1 MAYPII
7 KVVFDRKNVATKT
20 KEGLVQIEIYH
31 EKVRRFV
38 STGVKV
44 YSDQWDKKVYVR
56 NRKDALLLNEQI
68 TETLNKIRDTAN
80 EVVKTSGD
88 FFMDKFEALFKIDK
102 AKTDSFLDFMREKID
117 ERMRKGEITKST
129 AMQHMV
135 SYYDLMEFGLI
146 QTYQD
151 LNQSNIAKYE
161 IWINN
166 KGRRD
171 TTQYNFIKRLKIY
184 VTIAKQYG
192 HIKENPFE
200 GRKYSKGKSKG
211 RKYLTEEELHAL
223 KECELN
229 DTLSKVRDSF
239 LFMCYTSLAYSDAVK
254 FDFKR
259 DVIEK
264 NGKFM
269 FQDTRQKTDEE
280 YFIVL
285 IPPAIELLKK
295 YDYKIPFFKN
305 QRMNDYLKVIAQYAN
320 IKKPIS
326 THYARHTAAC
336 LALNNGVRI
345 ETVSRMLGHSNIKTT
360 QIYAKMLTE
369 EVEKAYEQV
378 QSVWEKI

>member
-1 MAYPII
+1 M
-7 KVVFDRKNVATKT
+7 
-20 KEGLVQIEIYH
+20 
-31 EKVRRFV
+31 
-38 STGVKV
+38 
-44 YSDQWDKKVYVR
+44 
-56 NRKDALLLNEQI
+56 
-68 TETLNKIRDTAN
+68 
-80 EVVKTSGD
+80 
-88 FFMDKFEALFKIDK
+88 
-102 AKTDSFLDFMREKID
+102 
-117 ERMRKGEITKST
+117 
-129 AMQHMV
+129 
-135 SYYDLMEFGLI
+135 
-146 QTYQD
+146 
-151 LNQSNIAKYE
+151 
-161 IWINN
+161 
-166 KGRRD
+166 
-171 TTQYNFIKRLKIY
+171 KIY

-192 HIKENPFE
+192 YIKENPFE

-305 QRMNDYLKVIAQYAN
+305 QRMNDYLKVIAQFAN

>member
-146 QTYQD
+146 QTFQD

-166 KGRRD
+166 RGRRD
-171 TTQYNFIKRLKIY
+171 TTQYNFIKRLKVY

-239 LFMCYTSLAYSDAVK
+239 LFMCYTSLAYSDAIK

-259 DVIEK
+259 DVVEK

-295 YDYKIPFFKN
+295 YDYKIPFFAN

>member
-192 HIKENPFE
+192 YIKENPFE

-305 QRMNDYLKVIAQYAN
+305 QRMNDYLKVIAQFAN

>member
-146 QTYQD
+146 QTFQD

-166 KGRRD
+166 RGRRD
-171 TTQYNFIKRLKIY
+171 TTQYNFIKRLKVY

>member
-7 KVVFDRKNVATKT
+7 KVVFDRKKQATT
-20 KEGLVQIEIYH
+20 RKEGLVQVEIYH
-31 EKVRRFV
+31 EKVRRFI

-68 TETLNKIRDTAN
+68 METLNKIRDTAN

-88 FFMDKFEALFKIDK
+88 FYMDKFEALFKTDK

-129 AMQHMV
+129 AKQHMV
-135 SYYDLMEFGLI
+135 SYYDLVEFGLI
-146 QTYQD
+146 QTFQD
-151 LNQSNIAKYE
+151 LNPSNISRYE

-171 TTQYNFIKRLKIY
+171 TTQYNFIKRLKVY
-184 VTIAKQYG
+184 VTMAKLYG
-192 HIKENPFE
+192 HIKDNPFE

-211 RKYLTEEELHAL
+211 RKYLTEDELKSL
-223 KECELN
+223 KEVELD
-229 DTLSKVRDSF
+229 DTLTKVRDSF

-285 IPPAIELLKK
+285 IPPAMELLRK
-295 YDYKIPFFKN
+295 YDYKIPFFAN
-305 QRMNDYLKVIAQYAN
+305 QRMNDYLKVIAQFAK
-320 IKKPIS
+320 IRKPIS

-360 QIYAKMLTE
+360 QIYAKMLTD
-369 EVEKAYEQV
+369 EVEKAYDKV
-378 QSVWEKI
+378 SDIWDNI

>member
-7 KVVFDRKNVATKT
+7 KVIFDRKNVATRN

-68 TETLNKIRDTAN
+68 TETLNKIRETAN

-88 FFMDKFEALFKIDK
+88 FYMDKFEALYKVDK
-102 AKTDSFLDFMREKID
+102 AKTDSFLDFMRERID

-135 SYYDLMEFGLI
+135 SYYDLVDFAVI
-146 QTYQD
+146 QTFRD
-151 LNQSNIAKYE
+151 LTPENIAKYE
-161 IWINN
+161 IYINN
-166 KGRRD
+166 KGRRS

-184 VTIAKQYG
+184 VSLAKQYG
-192 HIKENPFE
+192 HISDNPFE

-211 RKYLTEEELHAL
+211 RKYLTEAELKQL
-223 KECELN
+223 KEVELN
-229 DTLSKVRDSF
+229 PTLDRVRDSF

-264 NGKFM
+264 DGKFM

-295 YDYKIPFFKN
+295 YDYKIPFFAN
-305 QRMNDYLKVIAQYAN
+305 QRMNDYLKVIAQFAN

-360 QIYAKMLTE
+360 QIYAKMLTDE
-369 EVEKAYEQV
+369 IEKAYDKV
-378 QSVWEKI
+378 SSIWEKI

>member
-146 QTYQD
+146 QTFQD

-166 KGRRD
+166 RGRRD
-171 TTQYNFIKRLKIY
+171 TTQYNFIKRLKVY

-295 YDYKIPFFKN
+295 YDYKIPFFAN

>member
-146 QTYQD
+146 QTFQD

-166 KGRRD
+166 RGRRD
-171 TTQYNFIKRLKIY
+171 TTQYNFIKRLKVY

-305 QRMNDYLKVIAQYAN
+305 QRMNDYLKVIAQFAN

>member
-7 KVVFDRKNVATKT
+7 KVVFDRKKQATT
-20 KEGLVQIEIYH
+20 RKEGLVQVEIYH
-31 EKVRRFV
+31 EKVRRFI

-68 TETLNKIRDTAN
+68 METLNKIRDTAN

-88 FFMDKFEALFKIDK
+88 FYMDKFEAIFKTDK

-129 AMQHMV
+129 AKQHMV
-135 SYYDLMEFGLI
+135 SYYDLVEFGLI
-146 QTYQD
+146 QTFQD
-151 LNQSNIAKYE
+151 LNPSNISRYE

-171 TTQYNFIKRLKIY
+171 TTQYNFIKRLKVY
-184 VTIAKQYG
+184 VTMAKLYG
-192 HIKENPFE
+192 HIKDNPFE

-211 RKYLTEEELHAL
+211 RKYLTEDELKSL
-223 KECELN
+223 KEVELD
-229 DTLSKVRDSF
+229 DTLTKVRDSF

-285 IPPAIELLKK
+285 IPAAMELLRK
-295 YDYKIPFFKN
+295 YDYKIPFFAN
-305 QRMNDYLKVIAQYAN
+305 QRMNDYLKVIAQFAK
-320 IKKPIS
+320 IRKPIS

-360 QIYAKMLTE
+360 QIYAKMLTD
-369 EVEKAYEQV
+369 EVEKAYDKV
-378 QSVWEKI
+378 SDIWDNI

>member
-7 KVVFDRKNVATKT
+7 KVVFDRKKQATT
-20 KEGLVQIEIYH
+20 RKEGLVQVEIYH
-31 EKVRRFV
+31 EKVRRFI

-68 TETLNKIRDTAN
+68 METLNKIRDTAN

-88 FFMDKFEALFKIDK
+88 FYMDKFEALFKTDK

-129 AMQHMV
+129 AKQHMV
-135 SYYDLMEFGLI
+135 SYYDLVEFGLI
-146 QTYQD
+146 QTFQD
-151 LNQSNIAKYE
+151 LNPSNISRYE

-171 TTQYNFIKRLKIY
+171 TTQYNFIKRLKVY
-184 VTIAKQYG
+184 VTMAKLYG
-192 HIKENPFE
+192 HIKDNPFE

-211 RKYLTEEELHAL
+211 RKYLTEDELKSL
-223 KECELN
+223 KEVEL
-229 DTLSKVRDSF
+229 DDKLTKVRDSF

-285 IPPAIELLKK
+285 IPPAMELLKK
-295 YDYKIPFFKN
+295 YDYKIPFFAN
-305 QRMNDYLKVIAQYAN
+305 QRMNDYLKVIAQFAK
-320 IKKPIS
+320 IRKPIS

-360 QIYAKMLTE
+360 QIYAKMLTD
-369 EVEKAYEQV
+369 EVEKAYDKV
-378 QSVWEKI
+378 SDIWDNI

>member
-7 KVVFDRKNVATKT
+7 KVVFDRKKQATT
-20 KEGLVQIEIYH
+20 RKEGLVQVEIYH
-31 EKVRRFV
+31 EKVRRFI

-68 TETLNKIRDTAN
+68 METLNKIRDTAN

-88 FFMDKFEALFKIDK
+88 FYMDKFEAIFKTDK

-129 AMQHMV
+129 AKQHMV
-135 SYYDLMEFGLI
+135 SYYDLVEFGLI
-146 QTYQD
+146 QTFQD
-151 LNQSNIAKYE
+151 LNPSNISRYE

-171 TTQYNFIKRLKIY
+171 TTQYNFIKRLKVY
-184 VTIAKQYG
+184 VTMAKLYG
-192 HIKENPFE
+192 HIKDNPFE

-211 RKYLTEEELHAL
+211 RKYLTEDELRSL
-223 KECELN
+223 KEVELD
-229 DTLSKVRDSF
+229 DTLTKVRDSF

-259 DVIEK
+259 DVVEK

-285 IPPAIELLKK
+285 IPAAMELLRK
-295 YDYKIPFFKN
+295 YDYKIPFFAN
-305 QRMNDYLKVIAQYAN
+305 QRMNDYLKVIAQFAK
-320 IKKPIS
+320 IRKPIS

-360 QIYAKMLTE
+360 QIYAKMLTD
-369 EVEKAYEQV
+369 EVEKAYDKV
-378 QSVWEKI
+378 SDIWDNI